1 MSSEF
6 YSKHA
11 APPPGRTC
19 KSFRRASDHDKP
31 DRLHV
36 YATDSV
42 GTALGEIEPG
52 AIRPARRARRRHV
65 TATGHIPF
73 GHKFALRALRPGD
86 PVIKYGAR
94 IGTATQD
101 IVPGEHVHL
110 HNMRSDFDERASTLD
125 AETALPEDVVYELY

>member
-1 MSSEF
+1 MTNQTG
-6 YSKHA
+6 YI
-11 APPPGRTC
+11 
-19 KSFRRASDHDKP
+19 
-31 DRLHV
+31 V

-42 GTALGEIEPG
+42 GTALGEIDPG
-52 AIRPARRARRRHV
+52 AIRLLGEPGDGHV

-73 GHKFALRALRPGD
+73 GHKFALRALRAGD

-94 IGTATQD
+94 D
-101 IVPGEHVHL
+101 IAPGEHVHL

>member
-1 MSSEF
+1 MRFIQIHPSDNVAVALENL
-6 YSKHA
+6 KA
-11 APPPGRTC
+11 GENAGVILREDIGR
-19 KSFRRASDHDKP
+19 
-31 DRLHV
+31 
-36 YATDSV
+36 
-42 GTALGEIEPG
+42 
-52 AIRPARRARRRHV
+52 
-65 TATGHIPF
+65 
-73 GHKFALRALRPGD
+73 GHKFALRALREGD

>member
-1 MSSEF
+1 MTNQTG
-6 YSKHA
+6 YI
-11 APPPGRTC
+11 
-19 KSFRRASDHDKP
+19 
-31 DRLHV
+31 V

-52 AIRPARRARRRHV
+52 AIRLLGEPGSGRV
-65 TATGHIPF
+65 TAIEHIPF
-73 GHKFALRALRPGD
+73 GHKFALRALHAGD

-101 IVPGEHVHL
+101 IAPGEHL

>member
-1 MSSEF
+1 MTNQTG
-6 YSKHA
+6 YI
-11 APPPGRTC
+11 
-19 KSFRRASDHDKP
+19 
-31 DRLHV
+31 V

-52 AIRPARRARRRHV
+52 AIRLLGEPGDGHV

-73 GHKFALRALRPGD
+73 GHKFALRALRAGD

-94 IGTATQD
+94 
-101 IVPGEHVHL
+101 
-110 HNMRSDFDERASTLD
+110 MRSDFDERASTLD

>member
-1 MSSEF
+1 MTNQTG
-6 YSKHA
+6 YI
-11 APPPGRTC
+11 
-19 KSFRRASDHDKP
+19 
-31 DRLHV
+31 V

-42 GTALGEIEPG
+42 GTALGEPG
-52 AIRPARRARRRHV
+52 DGHV

-73 GHKFALRALRPGD
+73 GHKFALRALRAGD

-101 IVPGEHVHL
+101 IAPGEHVHL

>member
-1 MSSEF
+1 MANQTG
-6 YSKHA
+6 YI
-11 APPPGRTC
+11 
-19 KSFRRASDHDKP
+19 
-31 DRLHV
+31 V

-52 AIRPARRARRRHV
+52 AIRLLGEPGDGHV
-65 TATGHIPF
+65 TAVEHIPF
-73 GHKFALRALRPGD
+73 GHKFALRALRAGD

>member
-1 MSSEF
+1 MTNQTG
-6 YSKHA
+6 YI
-11 APPPGRTC
+11 
-19 KSFRRASDHDKP
+19 
-31 DRLHV
+31 V

-52 AIRPARRARRRHV
+52 AIRLLGEPGDGHV
-65 TATGHIPF
+65 TAVEHIPF
-73 GHKFALRALRPGD
+73 GHKFALRALRAGD

-110 HNMRSDFDERASTLD
+110 HNMRSDFDERASTLGRRD
-125 AETALPEDVVYELY
+125 RPAGGRRL

>member
-1 MSSEF
+1 MTNQTG
-6 YSKHA
+6 YI
-11 APPPGRTC
+11 
-19 KSFRRASDHDKP
+19 
-31 DRLHV
+31 V

-52 AIRPARRARRRHV
+52 AIRLLGEPGDGPV

-73 GHKFALRALRPGD
+73 GHTFALRALRPGD

-101 IVPGEHVHL
+101 IAPGEHVHL